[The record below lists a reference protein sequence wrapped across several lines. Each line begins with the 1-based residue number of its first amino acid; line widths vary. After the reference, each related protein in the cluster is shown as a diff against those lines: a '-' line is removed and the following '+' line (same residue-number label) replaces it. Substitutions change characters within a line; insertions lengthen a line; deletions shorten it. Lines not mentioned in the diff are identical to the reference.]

1 MGGAP
6 ETNIPERRLFCFLV
20 LILIK
25 LNLSLLRTCI
35 SRIWYDIFT
44 LIALTLHC
52 LSDAKGAIMF
62 PNQR

>member
-1 MGGAP
+1 MLVSGAP
-6 ETNIPERRLFCFLV
+6 PFLFSRSDIDKAKPV
-20 LILIK
+20 LP
-25 LNLSLLRTCI
+25 LLRICI